1 MSKPKTLY
9 FTLRIFNPNEENI
22 YSVNNFFVDLGRVR
36 TFSLKNHFPNVSSKD
51 IDEMEDATI
60 IAYSIN
66 TSENVY
72 HVFEIREKD
81 SIKSKNIAQTIL
93 ILYRENNEIN
103 ENTKIVFKEF
113 QKIQID
119 LTDSIV

>member
-9 FTLRIFNPNEENI
+9 FTLRIFNPNEENVNSI
-22 YSVNNFFVDLGRVR
+22 NNFFVDLGRVR
-36 TFSLKNHFPNVSSKD
+36 TFSLKNHFPNISSKD

-93 ILYRENNEIN
+93 NLYRENNEIN

-119 LTDSIV
+119 LTDSLL

>member
-22 YSVNNFFVDLGRVR
+22 YSVNNFFVDLGGVR
-36 TFSLKNHFPNVSSKD
+36 TFSLKKHFPNVSSKD
-51 IDEMEDATI
+51 IDEMEDTTI

-93 ILYRENNEIN
+93 NLYRENNEIN

-119 LTDSIV
+119 LTDSVL

>member
-22 YSVNNFFVDLGRVR
+22 YSVNNFFVDLGRIR
-36 TFSLKNHFPNVSSKD
+36 TYDLKKHFPKISS
-51 IDEMEDATI
+51 ISFDEMEDTTI
-60 IAYSIN
+60 IAYTIN
-66 TSENVY
+66 TSENIY

-93 ILYRENNEIN
+93 NLYRENNEIN

-119 LTDSIV
+119 LTDSLL

>member
-93 ILYRENNEIN
+93 NLYRENNEIN

>member
-1 MSKPKTLY
+1 
-9 FTLRIFNPNEENI
+9 
-22 YSVNNFFVDLGRVR
+22 
-36 TFSLKNHFPNVSSKD
+36 
-51 IDEMEDATI
+51 MEDTTI

-93 ILYRENNEIN
+93 NLYRENNEIN

-119 LTDSIV
+119 LTDSVL

>member
-51 IDEMEDATI
+51 IDEIEDATI

-93 ILYRENNEIN
+93 NLYRENNEIN

-119 LTDSIV
+119 LTDSLL